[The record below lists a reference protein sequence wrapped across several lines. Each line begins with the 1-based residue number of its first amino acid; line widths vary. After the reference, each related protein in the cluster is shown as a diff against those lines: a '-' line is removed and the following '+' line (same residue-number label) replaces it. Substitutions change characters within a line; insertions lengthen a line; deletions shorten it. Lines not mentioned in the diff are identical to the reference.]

1 MSRELLGKTVEGLM
15 DVCNNVY
22 RHIDRSRRNE
32 ILEIDY
38 ELVKTFN
45 QLVEINQRNL
55 DILYPDRQKSE
66 VRTLSFRNVHN
77 DISKTT
83 LEIGEEVKEA

>member
-1 MSRELLGKTVEGLM
+1 MSRELLGKTVEGLI
-15 DVCNNVY
+15 DVCNNIY
-22 RHIDRSRRNE
+22 RHIDRSKRNE

-55 DILYPDRQKSE
+55 DILYPNRQKSE

-77 DISKTT
+77 DI
-83 LEIGEEVKEA
+83 EEVSNE

>member
-1 MSRELLGKTVEGLM
+1 MSIELLGKTVEGLM
-15 DVCNNVY
+15 DVCNNIY
-22 RHIDRSRRNE
+22 RHIDRSPRE
-32 ILEIDY
+32 KISEIDF

-45 QLVEINQRNL
+45 LLVETNQRNL

-77 DISKTT
+77 DI
-83 LEIGEEVKEA
+83 EEVSNET